1 MSQRTGHVAV
11 SAWDETVNLM
21 IDTNARIDVVDADIE
36 LGDIHVGDADDD
48 IAVHDTDAGIDVDVT
63 GADTDTNDADLDI
76 DTDINVI
83 LTLIPSLTMTL
94 TV

>member
-36 LGDIHVGDADDD
+36 LGDIHVGDADD
-48 IAVHDTDAGIDVDVT
+48 GIDVDVT

-76 DTDINVI
+76 DTDINVM